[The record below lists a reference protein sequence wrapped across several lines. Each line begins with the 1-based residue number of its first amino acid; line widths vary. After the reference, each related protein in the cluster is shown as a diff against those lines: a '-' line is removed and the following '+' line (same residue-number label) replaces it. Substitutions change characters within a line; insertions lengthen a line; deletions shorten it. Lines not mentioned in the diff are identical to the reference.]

1 MNLGERIRERRILLK
16 VTQSELADI
25 AGVSVR
31 TVISLENNT
40 GNPSLEVLSRIA
52 DVLGLE
58 VVLQIKNSTENT

>member
-1 MNLGERIRERRILLK
+1 MNLGERIKERRILLK
-16 VTQSELADI
+16 ITQSELADI

-40 GNPSLEVLSRIA
+40 GNPSLEVLSQVA

-58 VVLQIKNSTENT
+58 VVLQIKKSTE

>member
-16 VTQSELADI
+16 ITQSELADI

-40 GNPSLEVLSRIA
+40 GNPSLEVLSQVA

-58 VVLQIKNSTENT
+58 VVLQIKKSTK

>member
-1 MNLGERIRERRILLK
+1 MNLGERIRERRSLLK
-16 VTQSELADI
+16 ITQSELADI

-40 GNPSLEVLSRIA
+40 GNPSLEVLSQIA

-58 VVLQIKNSTENT
+58 VVLQIKKSTK

>member
-1 MNLGERIRERRILLK
+1 MNLGERIKERRILLK
-16 VTQSELADI
+16 ITQSELADI

-40 GNPSLEVLSRIA
+40 GNPSLEVLSQVA

-58 VVLQIKNSTENT
+58 VVLQIKTSTK

>member
-1 MNLGERIRERRILLK
+1 MNLGERIKERRILLK
-16 VTQSELADI
+16 ITQSDLADI

-40 GNPSLEVLSRIA
+40 GNPSLEVLSQVA

-58 VVLQIKNSTENT
+58 VVLQLKKPNK

>member
-1 MNLGERIRERRILLK
+1 MSIGERIKERRILLK
-16 VTQSELADI
+16 ITQTDLADI

-40 GNPSLEVLSRIA
+40 GNPSLEVLSQIA

-58 VVLQIKNSTENT
+58 VVLQIKKPDK

>member
-1 MNLGERIRERRILLK
+1 MNLGERIKERRILLK
-16 VTQSELADI
+16 ITQSELADI

-40 GNPSLEVLSRIA
+40 GNPSLEVLSQVA

-58 VVLQIKNSTENT
+58 VVLQIKKSTK

>member
-52 DVLGLE
+52 HVLGLE
-58 VVLQIKNSTENT
+58 VVLQIRNSTENT

>member
-1 MNLGERIRERRILLK
+1 MNLGERIKERRILLK
-16 VTQSELADI
+16 ITQSELADI

-40 GNPSLEVLSRIA
+40 GNPSLEVLSQVA

-58 VVLQIKNSTENT
+58 VVLQLKKSTK